1 VTWTPRQ
8 RLGFKVWLLKYLVLT
23 LLLLATLYWGFD
35 MKQVV
40 RDLVPATLG
49 TIAIIAVIDVT
60 RPPRGR
66 P

>member
-1 VTWTPRQ
+1 MTWTPRQ